1 VADATGAT
9 GAGILSNPAFCD
21 MRLTDRP
28 VKQRQI
34 ARAKVAAALGS
45 AGTTG
50 PWGAGAVRAS
60 WASGRDDQ
68 TVQQSNPD
76 QGDNV
81 ADKYEF
87 LTDEWIAAAKKIND
101 EATKSDSPPAH
112 AVKMNLVITDA
123 PFNDGAE
130 IEAHMDTTSGDTQ
143 MDLGHIEGPD
153 LTVTVDYDT
162 ARAIFIDQ
170 NPQAG
175 MQAFMA
181 GKVKVQGDMT
191 KLMAMQQGTPD
202 AGAAETAAK
211 IKEITV

>member
-1 VADATGAT
+1 
-9 GAGILSNPAFCD
+9 
-21 MRLTDRP
+21 
-28 VKQRQI
+28 
-34 ARAKVAAALGS
+34 
-45 AGTTG
+45 
-50 PWGAGAVRAS
+50 
-60 WASGRDDQ
+60 
-68 TVQQSNPD
+68 
-76 QGDNV
+76 V
-81 ADKYEF
+81 ADKFQF
-87 LTDEWIAAAKKIND
+87 LTEEWLEAAKKIQD
-101 EATKSDSPPAH
+101 ESAKPSTPPAH
-112 AVKMNLVITDA
+112 TVKMNLVITDA

-130 IEAHMDTTSGDTQ
+130 VQAHMDTTEGEVQ

-202 AGAAETAAK
+202 PAAQEAAEK
-211 IKEITV
+211 IKEMTA